1 LFLIGRDQQFK
12 SSVEAMAA
20 TDNSVSIM
28 NIGDIL
34 IAKSISNEEA
44 RTVISGIAHCNKL
57 VVVNN
62 IEECLR
68 LPNDT
73 PWITLYSNRKGRF
86 PSLISAYRFEIDSSD
101 RFKLS
106 REFGVEI
113 AWDRTG
119 DVNPF
124 VINVVYPDG
133 REQLETLSEQ
143 DID

>member
-1 LFLIGRDQQFK
+1 MP
-12 SSVEAMAA
+12 A
-20 TDNSVSIM
+20 VSIM

-44 RTVISGIAHCNKL
+44 RTVICGIARLNEL
-57 VVVNN
+57 AVVND
-62 IEECLR
+62 IEECLD
-68 LPNDT
+68 LPKDT

-106 REFGVEI
+106 KEFGVEI
-113 AWDRTG
+113 AWDGTG

-124 VINVVYPDG
+124 LWDVVYPDG
-133 REQLETLSEQ
+133 REQLETLSEI
-143 DID
+143 DIE